1 VYSKYVKQVFLLS
14 NLPVEIPV
22 DRFVKFDE
30 LLLDRLEV
38 ELIKNKNLP
47 LSPTGLLKMRPD
59 LFNTYNAAKKAL
71 HKSHV
76 YLGGSLK
83 SMPSLY
89 KASSFTV
96 EFKALNNGRWNAH
109 KHLFIADMGLTER
122 LKDANGI
129 QIITGSVPM
138 DKWKALL
145 EQGGPLIEGSGW
157 GEVRDLEVTD
167 SNQH

>member
-1 VYSKYVKQVFLLS
+1 VYSKYVKQAFLLN

-22 DRFVKFDE
+22 ARHVQFDE

-59 LFNTYNAAKKAL
+59 LFDTCNAAKKAL
-71 HKSHV
+71 HKSYV

-83 SMPSLY
+83 SMPPLY

-96 EFKALNNGRWNAH
+96 EFKALNNGRWNPH
-109 KHLFIADMGLTER
+109 KHLLDC
-122 LKDANGI
+122 I
-129 QIITGSVPM
+129 Q
-138 DKWKALL
+138 
-145 EQGGPLIEGSGW
+145 
-157 GEVRDLEVTD
+157 
-167 SNQH
+167 N